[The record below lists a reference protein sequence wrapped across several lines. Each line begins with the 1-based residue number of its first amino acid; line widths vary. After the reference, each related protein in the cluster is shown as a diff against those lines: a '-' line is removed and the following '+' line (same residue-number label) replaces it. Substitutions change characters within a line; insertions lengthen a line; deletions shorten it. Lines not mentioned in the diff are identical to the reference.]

1 MMTMDEQQ
9 RDFVAK
15 TMPEDIVEGAIAS
28 APIDEQQ
35 KNFANSEDPRT
46 KRNEN
51 YDPKFHGF
59 LLVIFKICKR
69 FGYRL
74 YGKIRV
80 QDIKTG
86 RVIGDKEA

>member
-1 MMTMDEQQ
+1 MMTIGEQQ
-9 RDFVAK
+9 RDFVA
-15 TMPEDIVEGAIAS
+15 TNMPEDVAEGALETAS
-28 APIDEQQ
+28 IDEKQ
-35 KNFANSEDPRT
+35 KNFASSEDPRL

-51 YDPKFHGF
+51 YDPRFHGF

-80 QDIKTG
+80 QDLKTG